1 MALAIIES
9 SQIKTIWTA
18 RQCFYVA
25 AASFV
30 LGTIIFVVAYIG
42 MLDNTGIGS
51 FNQPI
56 LYWMIA
62 HRDSQITNIMKL
74 ITDIASPTVFAII
87 IGIGAGF
94 WAFVKREIWRP
105 LLLIGATSIAA
116 GASVI
121 LKNIIM
127 NSRPPI
133 ADMIAPFETN
143 YSFPSGH
150 TIGVVVCLLV
160 LCYLLCS
167 RHFNTIRIFGWTA
180 ITILGVGLIA
190 ISRLYLGYHW
200 LTDIVASIGL
210 GFIILAVSIGI
221 DIFVVRRLNN

>member
-1 MALAIIES
+1 MTLAIIES
-9 SQIKTIWTA
+9 LKIKTIWTA
-18 RQCFYVA
+18 RQCYCVA

-56 LYWMIA
+56 LSWMIA

-74 ITDIASPTVFAII
+74 ITDIASPAVFAII
-87 IGIGAGF
+87 IGVGAGF
-94 WAFVKREIWRP
+94 WAFIKREIWRP
-105 LLLIGATSIAA
+105 ILLIGATSIAA
-116 GASVI
+116 VMSVVF
-121 LKNIIM
+121 KNIII
-127 NSRPPI
+127 NDRPPI
-133 ADMIAPFETN
+133 ADMIAPFEIN

-160 LCYLLCS
+160 LGYLLCS
-167 RHFNTIRIFGWTA
+167 RHFNTIRIFVWAA
-180 ITILGVGLIA
+180 ITVLGVGLIA
-190 ISRLYLGYHW
+190 TSRLYLGYHW

-210 GFIILAVSIGI
+210 GFIILAVSII
-221 DIFVVRRLNN
+221 VDIFVIRRLNN